1 MRLFVCVP
9 SSSALRCVH
18 FFPASPRRSLFVVKE
33 PICWP
38 SCGARASMQLRS
50 PESEH
55 RMFCDAGSYSLS
67 HPARP
72 SFEGLLNP

>member
-1 MRLFVCVP
+1 VRAVLVGAALRAFFPRFAATLFVCRERADLLAELRG
-9 SSSALRCVH
+9 SRFNAAL
-18 FFPASPRRSLFVVKE
+18 
-33 PICWP
+33 
-38 SCGARASMQLRS
+38 QLWS